1 LAWSKRQKKEGIK
14 LMEFSGR
21 VAIITGAGSPL
32 GIGFATARLL
42 AQYGAKIAITSTTDR
57 IHERARELAA
67 DQADVFALPADL
79 RDHAST
85 HKLVREILARYG
97 RIDALVNNAGMTQV
111 SNPDETLATSFAELS
126 EADWDYSIGLNLKTT
141 FNVTKAVLPSML
153 NAKYGRIVNVSS
165 VTGPLVSNPR
175 ATAYSAAK
183 AGMVG
188 LTRSLA
194 MEVARSGIT
203 VNAVAPG
210 WIETASSTEQE
221 IIAGKNTPV
230 GRPGRPEEVAAA
242 IAFLACE
249 SASYVTGQMI
259 VIDGG
264 NTIQEYK
271 GPPASYY

>member
-1 LAWSKRQKKEGIK
+1 
-14 LMEFSGR
+14 MNFSGR
-21 VAIITGAGSPL
+21 VALITGAGSAL

-42 AQYGAKIAITSTTDR
+42 ARYGAKIAITSTTDR
-57 IHERARELAA
+57 INERARELAA
-67 DQADVFALPADL
+67 DKADVFALPADL

-85 HKLVREILARYG
+85 EMLVREVLARYG
-97 RIDALVNNAGMTQV
+97 RTDVLVNNAGMTQV
-111 SNPDETLATSFAELS
+111 SNPDETLSTSFAELS
-126 EADWDYSIGLNLKTT
+126 EADWDYSIALNLKTT
-141 FNVTKAVLPSML
+141 FNMTKAVLPSML
-153 NAKYGRIVNVSS
+153 SAKYGRIVNVSS

-183 AGMVG
+183 AAMVG

-194 MEVARSGIT
+194 LEVARSGIT

-242 IAFLACE
+242 IAFLGCE

-271 GPPASYY
+271 GPPDSYY

>member
-1 LAWSKRQKKEGIK
+1 
-14 LMEFSGR
+14 
-21 VAIITGAGSPL
+21 V
-32 GIGFATARLL
+32 L
-42 AQYGAKIAITSTTDR
+42 AQQGAKIAITSTTER
-57 IHERARELAA
+57 IKERARELAA
-67 DQADVFALPADL
+67 EKADVFALPADL

-85 HKLVREILARYG
+85 DRLVREVLARYG
-97 RIDALVNNAGMTQV
+97 RIDILVNNAGMTQI
-111 SNPDETLATSFAELS
+111 SNPDQTLSVSLAELS
-126 EADWDYSIGLNLKTT
+126 EEDWDYSMALNLKTT

-153 NAKYGRIVNVSS
+153 SANYGRIVNVSS

-194 MEVARSGIT
+194 MEVARKGLT

-210 WIETASSTEQE
+210 WIETASSTTEE
-221 IIAGKNTPV
+221 IIAGKNTPLGRS
-230 GRPGRPEEVAAA
+230 GRPDEVAAA
-242 IAFLACE
+242 IAFLAGE
-249 SASYVTGQMI
+249 SASYVTGQMM

-271 GPPASYY
+271 GPSDSYY

>member
-1 LAWSKRQKKEGIK
+1 
-14 LMEFSGR
+14 MNFSGR
-21 VAIITGAGSPL
+21 VALITGAGSPL
-32 GIGFATARLL
+32 GIGFASARLL
-42 AQYGAKIAITSTTDR
+42 VQQGAKIAITSTTDR
-57 IHERARELAA
+57 INERAHELAKEN
-67 DQADVFALPADL
+67 ADVFALPADL

-85 HKLVREILARYG
+85 HKLIREVLTRYG
-97 RIDALVNNAGMTQV
+97 RIDILVNNAGMTQV
-111 SNPDETLATSFAELS
+111 SNPDQTLSRTLAELS
-126 EADWDYSIGLNLKTT
+126 EEDWDYSIALNLKTT

-153 NAKYGRIVNVSS
+153 TANYGRIVNVSS

-183 AGMVG
+183 AAMVG

-194 MEVARSGIT
+194 LEVARKGIT

-210 WIETASSTEQE
+210 WIETASSTAEE

-230 GRPGRPEEVAAA
+230 GRPGRPDEVAAS
-242 IAFLACE
+242 IAFLASE

-271 GPPASYY
+271 GPPDLYY

>member
-1 LAWSKRQKKEGIK
+1 
-14 LMEFSGR
+14 MNFSER
-21 VAIITGAGSPL
+21 VALITGAGSAL

-57 IHERARELAA
+57 INERARELAA
-67 DQADVFALPADL
+67 DKADVFAMPADL
-79 RDHAST
+79 RDRAST
-85 HKLVREILARYG
+85 EMLIREVLARYG
-97 RIDALVNNAGMTQV
+97 RIDILVNNAGMTQV
-111 SNPDETLATSFAELS
+111 SNPDETLSLSFADLS
-126 EADWDYSIGLNLKTT
+126 EADWDYSIALNLKTT
-141 FNVTKAVLPSML
+141 FNMTKAVLPSML
-153 NAKYGRIVNVSS
+153 SAEYGRIVNVSS
-165 VTGPLVSNPR
+165 VTGPLVSNPG

-194 MEVARSGIT
+194 MEVARNGIT

-230 GRPGRPEEVAAA
+230 GRPGRPEEVAAP
-242 IAFLACE
+242 IAFLASE
-249 SASYVTGQMI
+249 SASYVTGQMM

-271 GPPASYY
+271 GPPDSYY

>member
-1 LAWSKRQKKEGIK
+1 
-14 LMEFSGR
+14 MNFSGK
-21 VAIITGAGSPL
+21 VALITGAGSPL

-42 AQYGAKIAITSTTDR
+42 SQQGSKIAITSTTDR
-57 IHERARELAA
+57 IKERARELDTAN
-67 DQADVFALPADL
+67 ADVFALPADL

-85 HKLVREILARYG
+85 HMLVREVLARHG
-97 RIDALVNNAGMTQV
+97 RIDILVNNAGMTQV
-111 SNPDETLATSFAELS
+111 SNPDETLSLSLVQLS
-126 EADWDYSIGLNLKTT
+126 EADWDYSIALNLKTT

-153 NAKYGRIVNVSS
+153 SANYGRIVNVSS

-175 ATAYSAAK
+175 ATAYSTAK

-194 MEVARSGIT
+194 MEVARNGIT

-210 WIETASSTEQE
+210 WIETASSTAEE

-230 GRPGRPEEVAAA
+230 GRPGRADEVAAG
-242 IAFLACE
+242 IAFLCCE
-249 SASYVTGQMI
+249 IASYLTGQMI
-259 VIDGG
+259 IIDGG

-271 GPPASYY
+271 GPPDSYY

>member
-1 LAWSKRQKKEGIK
+1 
-14 LMEFSGR
+14 MNFSER
-21 VAIITGAGSPL
+21 VALITGAGSAL

-57 IHERARELAA
+57 INERARELAA
-67 DQADVFALPADL
+67 DKADVFAMPADL
-79 RDHAST
+79 RDRAST
-85 HKLVREILARYG
+85 EMLIREVLARYG
-97 RIDALVNNAGMTQV
+97 RIDILVNNAGMTQV
-111 SNPDETLATSFAELS
+111 SNPDETLSLSFADLS
-126 EADWDYSIGLNLKTT
+126 EADWDYSIALNLKTT
-141 FNVTKAVLPSML
+141 FNMTKAVLPSML
-153 NAKYGRIVNVSS
+153 SAEYGRIVNVSS

-194 MEVARSGIT
+194 MEVARNGIT

-242 IAFLACE
+242 IAFLASE
-249 SASYVTGQMI
+249 SASYVTGQMM

-271 GPPASYY
+271 GPPDSYY